1 MKRTDRAKAIYV
13 LSSTSI
19 MKSNTN
25 FKLLVEKAKELG
37 ANESILIPATSIVV
51 ENRTILKCIFGC
63 NGWGSRVCPP
73 FIPTVDEFRE
83 MLKEYQWALLVDW
96 KSDNILSRDISE
108 NFVKYGI
115 SSPEN
120 IEKKEEYQSVMKTV
134 IKERKEKIQPGSLEL
149 EKLAWTLGY
158 NTSLAT
164 FPGMCTWCANSEYSD
179 VNCARNENECHHP
192 TIRRPCLMGLG
203 IRLDK
208 TLEKL
213 NIPLPKFPIDSSIP
227 KQYTLILID

>member
-1 MKRTDRAKAIYV
+1 
-13 LSSTSI
+13 
-19 MKSNTN
+19 MKSNPN
-25 FKLLVEKAKELG
+25 IKLLEEKAKELG
-37 ANESILIPATSIVV
+37 ANEAILIPTASIVV
-51 ENRTILKCIFGC
+51 ENKTILKCIFGC

-73 FIPTVDEFRE
+73 FIPTVNEFRE

-96 KSDNILSRDISE
+96 KSDNILSREISE
-108 NFVKYGI
+108 NFTKYGI
-115 SSPEN
+115 SFPEN
-120 IEKKEEYQSVMKTV
+120 IEKKEEYKNVMQTV

-158 NTSLAT
+158 NSSLAT

-179 VNCARNENECHHP
+179 VDCAGTENECHHP

-213 NIPLPKFPIDSSIP
+213 NIPLPKFPIDGSIP
-227 KQYTLILID
+227 KQYTLIFID

>member
-1 MKRTDRAKAIYV
+1 MISNINIKLLEEKAI
-13 LSSTSI
+13 
-19 MKSNTN
+19 
-25 FKLLVEKAKELG
+25 ELG
-37 ANESILIPATSIVV
+37 ANEAILIPATSIVV
-51 ENRTILKCIFGC
+51 ENKTILKCIFGC
-63 NGWGSRVCPP
+63 NGWGTRSCPP
-73 FIPTVDEFRE
+73 FVPTVEEFRE

-96 KSDNILSRDISE
+96 KSDNIISREISE

-115 SSPEN
+115 YSPES
-120 IEKKEEYQSVMKTV
+120 IEKKEEYQSVMEKV
-134 IKERKEKIQPGSLEL
+134 IKERKEIIQPGSLEL
-149 EKLAWTLGY
+149 EKLAWKLGY

-164 FPGMCTWCANSEYSD
+164 FPGMCTCCANSEYSD
-179 VNCARNENECHHP
+179 VDCARTANECHHP

-213 NIPLPKFPIDSSIP
+213 KIPLPKFPMDSSIP

>member
-1 MKRTDRAKAIYV
+1 MISDADLKILKEK
-13 LSSTSI
+13 SI
-19 MKSNTN
+19 
-25 FKLLVEKAKELG
+25 ELG
-37 ANESILIPATSIVV
+37 ANEAILIPATSIVV

-73 FIPTVDEFRE
+73 FIPTVEDFRK
-83 MLKEYQWALLVDW
+83 MVSEYQCALLVDW
-96 KSDNILSRDISE
+96 KSENILSKEISE
-108 NFVKYGI
+108 NFVKY
-115 SSPEN
+115 SVSPSEN
-120 IEKKEEYQSVMKTV
+120 IELKEEYQRALGTV
-134 IKERKEKIQPGSLEL
+134 IKERKERIQPGSLEL

-164 FPGMCTWCANSEYSD
+164 FPGMCTWCANTEYSD
-179 VNCARNENECHHP
+179 VNCARSKNECHHP
-192 TIRRPCLMGLG
+192 TMRRPCLMGLG

-213 NIPLPKFPIDSSIP
+213 NISLPKFPIESGIP

>member
-1 MKRTDRAKAIYV
+1 
-13 LSSTSI
+13 
-19 MKSNTN
+19 MKSTN
-25 FKLLVEKAKELG
+25 IKLLEEKAKELG
-37 ANESILIPATSIVV
+37 ANEAILIPATSIVV

-120 IEKKEEYQSVMKTV
+120 IEKKEEFQSVMKTV

-164 FPGMCTWCANSEYSD
+164 FPGMCTWCANTEFSD
-179 VNCARNENECHHP
+179 VNCARTENECHHP
-192 TIRRPCLMGLG
+192 TNRRPCLMGLG

-213 NIPLPKFPIDSSIP
+213 NIPLPKFPIDNSIP

>member
-1 MKRTDRAKAIYV
+1 MNI
-13 LSSTSI
+13 I
-19 MKSNTN
+19 NI
-25 FKLLVEKAKELG
+25 KLLKEKAKELG
-37 ANESILIPATSIVV
+37 ANEAILIPATSIVV
-51 ENRTILKCIFGC
+51 ENKTILKCIFGC

-73 FIPTVDEFRE
+73 FIPTVNEFRE

-96 KSDNILSRDISE
+96 KSDNILSREISE

-120 IEKKEEYQSVMKTV
+120 IEKKEEYKSVMKTV

-164 FPGMCTWCANSEYSD
+164 FPGMCTWCANNEYSE
-179 VNCARNENECHHP
+179 VSCARTENECHHP

>member
-1 MKRTDRAKAIYV
+1 MISD
-13 LSSTSI
+13 
-19 MKSNTN
+19 TN
-25 FKLLVEKAKELG
+25 IKLMEEKAKELG
-37 ANESILIPATSIVV
+37 ANEAILIPATSIVV
-51 ENRTILKCIFGC
+51 ENRTVLKCIFGC

-73 FIPTVDEFRE
+73 FIPTVEEFRE

-96 KSDNILSRDISE
+96 KSNNILSKEISE

-115 SSPEN
+115 SPPEN
-120 IEKKEEYQSVMKTV
+120 KEKKEEYQKVVRTV
-134 IKERKEKIQPGSLEL
+134 IKERKEKIQPGSIEL

-164 FPGMCTWCANSEYSD
+164 FPGMCTWCANSEYSE
-179 VNCARNENECHHP
+179 VNCARSKNECHHP

-213 NIPLPKFPIDSSIP
+213 NIPLPKFPIDSCIP

>member
-1 MKRTDRAKAIYV
+1 M
-13 LSSTSI
+13 SSLTSTMI
-19 MKSNTN
+19 SNTN
-25 FKLLVEKAKELG
+25 IKLLEEKAKELG
-37 ANESILIPATSIVV
+37 ANEAILIPATSIVV
-51 ENRTILKCIFGC
+51 ENKTILKCIFGC

-96 KSDNILSRDISE
+96 KSENILSREISE
-108 NFVKYGI
+108 NFTKYGI
-115 SSPEN
+115 TSPEN
-120 IEKKEEYQSVMKTV
+120 IEKKEEYQNVMRTV
-134 IKERKEKIQPGSLEL
+134 IKERKEKIQPGSLEI

-164 FPGMCTWCANSEYSD
+164 FPGMCTWCANSECSD
-179 VNCARNENECHHP
+179 VDCARTENECHHP

-213 NIPLPKFPIDSSIP
+213 NIPPPKFPIDSGIP